1 MKRKLLFAAI
11 IIASAL
17 GANLY
22 AQISA
27 DKVYTIANNNDAN
40 MFMQDNGGQSVAL
53 GSKNDNSYWKFV
65 PTGNA
70 DCYYIQNAVTGK
82 YIQGYTAAEQE
93 VATGDTGVEYY
104 VKADASGDLTGK
116 FRFAVTSL
124 EKHDFSEGTLGL
136 NWKNNNT
143 VQSFASVAGGNPRS
157 AWIVT
162 EVTMSFL
169 PGKTYTIANNNDANM
184 FIQEHDATGG
194 SVVEVGGMSNRAYWL
209 FEATGNADCYYIK
222 NALTGK
228 YLQGYNAEHDEIS
241 SGDSPVEY
249 FIKADAEGNLTG
261 KFRFAVT
268 SRTPYDFT
276 SGTLGLN
283 WEVAA
288 DWEGDYDCLQA
299 FASVAAGNPRS
310 AWIVTEE
317 AMPEEPEV
325 FTFDT
330 NKKYA
335 LKNYAADGY
344 LKDDRSEILKVETG
358 KTSNALWQFE
368 ASENEGCYYIK
379 NLLTGRYIQSTKP
392 NDPLQEGVNGSEI
405 HMGTDKQKF
414 KVVND
419 PQKGVDVFG
428 FASTDQSNLSFSDNG
443 TAGIN
448 WRADSDMAQSYFAN
462 TGGNPR
468 SFWKVEEVETV
479 DFADDVDNTAA
490 ITAGVGAGKNAVVT
504 RSLAKDMWNTLVVPH
519 AMNPQ
524 AITRNFGEGAQVA
537 ALTREAGGVLKFST
551 VTEIVAGKPYLVKPT
566 IDVVNII
573 TMNTTVSTSLTT
585 DGGDSYKFVGLY
597 APTTIGTNDYFM
609 AANNTL
615 MKNGAGG
622 KMKAFRAYFQATS
635 SQVKALVGFSVDET
649 ETGIIAP
656 NGTIYE
662 DTRIFNLAGQQVNL
676 NNTRKGIFI
685 INGKKV
691 VVK

>member
-11 IIASAL
+11 MIASAL

-22 AQISA
+22 AQISP

-53 GSKNDNSYWKFV
+53 GNKNDNSYWKFV

-82 YIQGYTAAEQE
+82 YIQGYTATEQE
-93 VATGDTGVEYY
+93 VGTGDTGVEYY

-162 EVTMSFL
+162 EVTMTFL

-268 SRTPYDFT
+268 SLEKHDF
-276 SGTLGLN
+276 SDGTLGLN
-283 WEVAA
+283 WEGAA

-299 FASVAAGNPRS
+299 FASVAGGNPRS
-310 AWIVTEE
+310 AWIVTEA

-325 FTFDT
+325 FTFDA
-330 NKKYA
+330 NKKYSIVNFQDNA
-335 LKNYAADGY
+335 YFMKDGRTGRV
-344 LKDDRSEILKVETG
+344 LVETG
-358 KTSNALWQFE
+358 LTSNALWQFE
-368 ASENEGCYYIK
+368 ASGTDNCYYVR
-379 NLLTGRYIQSTKP
+379 NALTGKYMQSTNSNEQP
-392 NDPLQEGVNGSEI
+392 VLTADTPLEI
-405 HMGTDKQKF
+405 M
-414 KVVND
+414 VVND
-419 PQKGVDVFG
+419 PAKGFDVFG
-428 FASTDQSNLSFSDNG
+428 FASTDQDDLTFQDDRTFG
-443 TAGIN
+443 AN
-448 WRADSDMAQSYFAN
+448 WNAEGYAQGYAV
-462 TGGNPR
+462 TLGGRVR
-468 SFWKVEEVETV
+468 SFWKVAEVPTV
-479 DFADDVDNTAA
+479 DFADNVDNTAA
-490 ITAGVGAGKNAVVT
+490 ITAGVGAEKNAVVT

-524 AITRNFGEGAQVA
+524 AITRNFGEGAKVA
-537 ALTREAGGVLKFST
+537 ALTREADGELEFST
-551 VTEIVAGKPYLVKPT
+551 VAEIVAGKPYLVKPT

-573 TMNTTVSTSLTT
+573 TLHTTVSAEQNI

-597 APTTIGTNDYFM
+597 APATIGTDDYFM

-622 KMKAFRAYFQATS
+622 QMKAFRAYFQATS

-656 NGTIYE
+656 DGTVYE
-662 DTRIFNLAGQQVNL
+662 DTRIFNLAGQQVNM
-676 NNTRKGIFI
+676 NKTRKGIFI
-685 INGKKV
+685 INGKKFI
-691 VVK
+691 K